1 MTACKIYS
9 IYTQLLSSDFSVL
22 AVKDH
27 SLCPLLHSFCAKAMF
42 SFSDTYQ
49 TIASDELML
58 CCSCYTIA
66 TSLQLEVTAVVL

>member
-9 IYTQLLSSDFSVL
+9 YLYTITFIRFLCV
-22 AVKDH
+22 VKDH
-27 SLCPLLHSFCAKAMF
+27 SLCPVLHSFFAKAMF

-66 TSLQLEVTAVVL
+66 ASLQLEVTAVVL